1 MICARLLDRWIATR
15 LARLFQ
21 VVIVLYQRVK
31 ARRRQLDQL
40 DLLLKLRNLLA
51 KDKQA
56 RPEYQGRFDS
66 VCVDEFQDTDLLQAE
81 IVLYICERERRAERW
96 EDVILSDG
104 KLTLVG
110 DPKQSIYRF
119 RRADIA
125 MYERVR
131 KIVAKQSS
139 RSEVVG

>member
-1 MICARLLDRWIATR
+1 MICARPLDRWMATW

-21 VVIVLYQRVK
+21 VVIVLYERVK

-56 RPEYQGRFDS
+56 RAEYQRRFDY
-66 VCVDEFQDTDLLQAE
+66 VFVDEFQDTDLLQAV
-81 IVLYICERERRAERW
+81 VLYIWKREPRAERW

-119 RRADIA
+119 CRADIA
-125 MYERVR
+125 MYERVH
-131 KIVAKQSS
+131 KIFAKQSS

>member
-1 MICARLLDRWIATR
+1 MATR

-40 DLLLKLRNLLA
+40 DLLLKLRDLLA
-51 KDKQA
+51 RDKQA
-56 RPEYQGRFDS
+56 RAEYQGRFDHIF
-66 VCVDEFQDTDLLQAE
+66 VDEFQDTDLLQAV
-81 IVLYICERERRAERW
+81 VLYIWKREPRAERW

-119 RRADIA
+119 AGRTS
-125 MYERVR
+125 
-131 KIVAKQSS
+131 Q
-139 RSEVVG
+139 

>member
-1 MICARLLDRWIATR
+1 MRAPLDRWMATR

-21 VVIVLYQRVK
+21 VVIVLYERGK

-40 DLLLKLRNLLA
+40 DLILKLRDLLA

-56 RPEYQGRFDS
+56 RAEYQGRFDHIF
-66 VCVDEFQDTDLLQAE
+66 VDEFQDTDLLQAV
-81 IVLYICERERRAERW
+81 VLYIWKREPRAERW

-119 RRADIA
+119 AGRTS
-125 MYERVR
+125 
-131 KIVAKQSS
+131 Q
-139 RSEVVG
+139 